1 MDRSDSAYKPITK
14 SLAAG
19 LLGIAVLFGGASQA
33 WAQVSLGAA
42 GDFAVLGGS
51 TVTNTG
57 ATIVTGDL
65 GVSSP
70 GVACTGF
77 VDCTTTGPG
86 TVTGAISVGIDPAN
100 MAQSDALTAYNQLLA
115 EPCNFN
121 YPNVAEIGGLTL
133 APGVH
138 CFPSSVLVTGKLT
151 LSGGPA
157 DVYVFKVGSTL
168 TSATNSSVVFEN
180 GNDSNVYWAIGS
192 SATLGTGT
200 AFTGNILAVASI
212 TMTTGATLSG
222 RALARAAVTMDTNT
236 VASACVSQDCD
247 AAHPLPVPPRDKD
260 VSQLLLDHY
269 QCYDAK
275 PEEKAEQREVLLED
289 QFGSTKVT
297 LNHPKLICAPAIKD
311 VDAENPVGNFPD
323 DLRNSIDHLVC
334 YEIRERNGKG
344 NRDDRHE
351 VLVDNQFGEQH
362 LTVKQPRLL
371 CLPSLKTV
379 LDDPAN
385 IPGTPFS
392 CKDAKPIDALSM
404 IWNGPDGVD
413 VIAPNG
419 DSVDGVVN
427 GQKVTFTGLA
437 GLGNDVYWDIV
448 DAGAGVSGSS
458 RFHVSC
464 SDENMNGPEDCG
476 AAAGNGK
483 DKGKS
488 KKSKSKK
495 EDDSSL
501 NLWLFEGMAG
511 SNGTA
516 LDCSELR

>member
-1 MDRSDSAYKPITK
+1 MDRCDSAYKPIK
-14 SLAAG
+14 KYLAMG
-19 LLGIAVLFGGASQA
+19 LLGAALLVGAPHA

-42 GDFAVLGGS
+42 ENFAVLGGS

-77 VDCTTTGPG
+77 VGCTTTGPG
-86 TVTGAISVGIDPAN
+86 MVTGAISVGIEPAN
-100 MAQSDALTAYNQLLA
+100 MAQADALTAYNQLLA

-138 CFPSSVLVTGKLT
+138 CFPSSVLVTGTLT
-151 LSGGPA
+151 LSGGPG
-157 DVYVFKVGSTL
+157 DVYVFKVASTV
-168 TSATNSSVVFEN
+168 TTGTNSAVVFPN
-180 GNDSNVYWAIGS
+180 GEDSNVFWAIGS

-247 AAHPLPVPPRDKD
+247 PAHPLPIPPRDKD
-260 VSQLLLDHY
+260 VSQILLDHY

-275 PEEKAEQREVLLED
+275 PGEKVEHREVLLED
-289 QFGSTKVT
+289 QFGSRTVT
-297 LNHPKLICAPAIKD
+297 LKRPKLICAPVIKD
-311 VDAENPVGNFPD
+311 VDPDNPVGTFPD

-334 YEIRERNGKG
+334 YEIHERHGKG
-344 NRDDRHE
+344 SKHEDGHHNDRHE

-362 LTVKQPRLL
+362 LTVKKPRLL
-371 CLPSLKTV
+371 CVPSLKTV
-379 LDDPAN
+379 LDDPADN
-385 IPGTPFS
+385 PGASFS

-413 VIAPNG
+413 VVGPNG
-419 DSVDGVVN
+419 DSVDGVMN
-427 GQKVTFTGLA
+427 GQEVTFTGLA
-437 GLGNDVYWDIV
+437 GMGNDVYWDIV

-464 SDENMNGPEDCG
+464 SDEDMNGPEDCG
-476 AAAGNGK
+476 VAAGDGKNK
-483 DKGKS
+483 DK
-488 KKSKSKK
+488 
-495 EDDSSL
+495 DDNNSNL

-511 SNGTA
+511 INGTA
-516 LDCSELR
+516 LDCSELP